1 MTRIAFIHPFLFRY
15 ARGIERYTLNLAN
28 ALTRRGVQVS
38 LLTWR
43 WQEPVQIEKLDSSV
57 QVHIMPTSRYYA
69 AAAVVPFYV
78 RELASNRYDLVWIY
92 FAGYGEAEALTLVRG
107 QRFGIVFH
115 YPSAQVPHRYREFT
129 RYGLAR
135 RASRIVSVSR
145 FVADG
150 VREALGRESVVIHHG
165 VDTNRFAPD
174 PLARDRIRKS
184 LNLAPD
190 TNLLATTAALEE
202 RKGVQWVLQALPRI
216 LSDFPNTTYLIVGD
230 GPYREVLERQ
240 VRELGLMGCIRFM
253 GTQVDTAPFYQ
264 AADLSLILSRGEAS
278 SFTALESM
286 ACETPIIAA
295 RRPPFKELIT
305 DDCGALVDETDPSE
319 VAGTII
325 GLLANADRRF
335 AYGKAGRARVMAE
348 FTWDRSAAEYVRL
361 LESPDAD

>member
-1 MTRIAFIHPFLFRY
+1 MRVAFIHPFLYRY
-15 ARGIERYTLNLAN
+15 ARGIERYTFNLAN
-28 ALTRRGVQVS
+28 ALSRQGVEMS

-43 WQEPVQIEKLDSSV
+43 WQVPVQIEKLDSSV

-78 RELASNRYDLVWIY
+78 RELVSNRYDLVWIY

-115 YPSAQVPHRYREFT
+115 YPSTQVPHRYREFT

-174 PLARDRIRKS
+174 PLARIRIRKS

-216 LSDFPNTTYLIVGD
+216 LCDFPNTTYLIVGD
-230 GPYREVLERQ
+230 GPYRMTLEAKA
-240 VRELGLMGCIRFM
+240 RELGVDACVRFL
-253 GTQVDTAPFYQ
+253 GAKEDVTPFYQ
-264 AADLSLILSRGEAS
+264 AADVSLILSHGEAS

-295 RRPPFKELIT
+295 RQKPFDEIVT
-305 DDCGALVDETDPSE
+305 DNVGMLVDEADSVA
-319 VAGTII
+319 VAGAVVA
-325 GLLANADRRF
+325 LLSDP
-335 AYGKAGRARVMAE
+335 GKR
-348 FTWDRSAAEYVRL
+348 RL
-361 LESPDAD
+361 LGQRGRTHALNHFSWTAAAQQYLEQVYSGEANS